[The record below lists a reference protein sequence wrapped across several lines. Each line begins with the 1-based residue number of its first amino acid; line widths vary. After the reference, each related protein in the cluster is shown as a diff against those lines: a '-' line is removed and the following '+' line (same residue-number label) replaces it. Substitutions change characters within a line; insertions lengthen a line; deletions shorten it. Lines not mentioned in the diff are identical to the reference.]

1 MPLVQR
7 LFSFENFSLF
17 FWGKYLEILK
27 KNFEFFFWFFF
38 KKIYL
43 YIHEQSTSNATWIF
57 RIQRNIETW
66 NKQTNCKF
74 NHDVA
79 NQMWSEVKLGRLLL
93 LSPLRM
99 LKTWYAWTLIM
110 MKWLGL
116 TLGRH
121 ASCEFLTF
129 DLAHVFMHLWWAQVL
144 GLDPFKKQFWASI
157 PSRIQS

>member
-1 MPLVQR
+1 MTQR
-7 LFSFENFSLF
+7 PNAPSPNTFSFIF
-17 FWGKYLEILK
+17 FLSV
-27 KNFEFFFWFFF
+27 
-38 KKIYL
+38 

-116 TLGRH
+116 AFGRLEPWLWSLGICLKLLGLTLGGH
-121 ASCEFLTF
+121 AFCELLAF
-129 DLAHVFMHLWWAQVL
+129 DVDHVYTPLMSSSI
-144 GLDPFKKQFWASI
+144 GL
-157 PSRIQS
+157 RMIQETIFNFHTK